1 MMPRPRAAPPQL
13 YGIGVDLCPI
23 ARMARALPRLAP
35 RAFTAAER
43 RAAAAL
49 PPARAAEF
57 FAGRWAAKE
66 ALLKALGVGI
76 SGLIPMNRIEIRAR
90 ARGRPVVVLAA
101 ADRARLR
108 RLGTGAIHLTLSHA
122 DGIAVAVVIVERK

>member
-1 MMPRPRAAPPQL
+1 MPRARGVSSRL
-13 YGIGVDLCPI
+13 FGIGVDLCPV

-35 RAFTAAER
+35 RAFTPAER

-49 PPARAAEF
+49 PPARAAEYC
-57 FAGRWAAKE
+57 AGRWAAKE

-76 SGLIPMNRIEIRAR
+76 SGVIPMNRIEIRAG
-90 ARGRPVVVLAA
+90 ARGRPRVALAP

-108 RLGTGAIHLTLSHA
+108 RLGAAAIHLSISHA
-122 DGIAVAVVIVERK
+122 DGIAVAVVLIERK